1 MSKTFN
7 FVVPDEVVARM
18 KLVQERT
25 EAPNLT
31 EVVRRSLAVYD
42 LLTETLTD
50 DRVEDGVVLIPL
62 KKGGFIELD
71 LFPEDEK
78 KKPS

>member
-1 MSKTFN
+1 
-7 FVVPDEVVARM
+7 M
-18 KLVQERT
+18 KLIQERT

-50 DRVEDGVVLIPL
+50 ERVEDGVVLIPL
-62 KKGGFIELD
+62 KNGGFIEFD

-78 KKPS
+78 RSHRNLLSADFFISKD